1 MVQKQASTCDDE
13 SSCTIPVGRYVAA
26 RLSRYYSPMPGS
38 PVYRTTDIFLQFKSK
53 LPWKRYTV
61 RSYARQLRRFLGRPA
76 WQSRTERAKRSS
88 FDFASLLLFFSV
100 FIFSLVS
107 FFSDRGSVTRTKNGS
122 KNLTVEFLRLVIVVM
137 RAFDISLLN
146 T

>member
-38 PVYRTTDIFLQFKSK
+38 PVCRTTDIFLQFKSK

-61 RSYARQLRRFLGRPA
+61 RSYARRFLGRPGR
-76 WQSRTERAKRSS
+76 QSRTERAKRSS

-100 FIFSLVS
+100 FISLLFL

-122 KNLTVEFLRLVIVVM
+122 KNLTVEFLRLVIVVV